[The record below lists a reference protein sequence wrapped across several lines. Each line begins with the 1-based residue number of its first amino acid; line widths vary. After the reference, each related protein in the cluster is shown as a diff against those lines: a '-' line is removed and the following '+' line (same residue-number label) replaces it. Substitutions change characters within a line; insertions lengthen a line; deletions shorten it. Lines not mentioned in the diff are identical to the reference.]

1 MSVKRVQFNSPV
13 ILSFSLISLVALA
26 LGAVTNGWTT
36 VHFFSVYRAPL
47 SDVLAWLRLFTHVF
61 GHAGYTHFMS
71 NILMLL
77 VVGPPLE
84 EKYGSGNLA
93 ACILVTALISGLAQC
108 LFSANTILLGA
119 SGIVFML
126 IVLSSFAGASE
137 GKIPLTLILV
147 LALYLGGEVVDGIRA
162 QDNVSHLTHII
173 GGLCGAG
180 LGFLLRKRRPAH
192 IEPAQPQEE

>member
-1 MSVKRVQFNSPV
+1 MKRIQFNSPV
-13 ILSFSLISLVALA
+13 ILIFSLISLLA
-26 LGAVTNGWTT
+26 LGLGAITNGWTT

-47 SDVLAWLRLFTHVF
+47 SDGLAWLRLVTHVF
-61 GHAGYTHFMS
+61 GHAGYTHFMG

-84 EKYGSGNLA
+84 EKYGGGNLA

-108 LFSANTILLGA
+108 LFSANTILLGS

-147 LALYLGGEVVDGIRA
+147 LVLYLGGEVVDGLRA

-192 IEPAQPQEE
+192 TEPVQPPEE